1 MGCSDHE
8 LLREIIAWEI
18 PEGLRL
24 RNAWRSSGIVC
35 RTIRITLQRLY
46 QQVRNWVKRYEEMGS
61 AGLEDRR
68 GKRIGSMPAR
78 TEEEALRIKVADLER
93 QNRRLQMEID
103 FLKKLEELEKMD
115 RCL

>member
-1 MGCSDHE
+1 
-8 LLREIIAWEI
+8 
-18 PEGLRL
+18 
-24 RNAWRSSGIVC
+24 
-35 RTIRITLQRLY
+35 
-46 QQVRNWVKRYEEMGS
+46 MGS